1 MSINIFPLIF
11 DSILIML
18 AVFALVFSRDSRLS
32 QKTRRALLFLGL
44 GLCLLIICLSWHL
57 LQHPTFFQ

>member
-44 GLCLLIICLSWHL
+44 GLCLLIISAARLSRGFL
-57 LQHPTFFQ
+57 RFF